1 MEKTHGFVLERERHI
16 PELNSTARIY
26 RHAKTGAELVS
37 VLNDD
42 ENKAFGVSFNTPPA
56 DSTGIAHIME
66 HSVLCGSRKYPV
78 KEPFIE
84 LAKGSLNTFL
94 NAMTY
99 PDHTV
104 YPIASQNTQDLYNL
118 ADVYLD
124 AVFYPNITE
133 HTLQQEGWHYE
144 LDGADQPMIFKGVVF
159 NEMKGANS
167 SPERVLGEQVHSA
180 LFPDNIYN
188 LDSGG
193 DPRVIPNLT
202 YKQFKDFHDT
212 YYHPSNAKLWW
223 YGNDEP
229 EARLKYLDEWLS
241 QFERK
246 PVDASVAL
254 QPRFEEPR
262 RIVGSFDAG
271 EAEEGTGGEGVAKK
285 QSRIVVAWMLEEA
298 REGEKTMALNML
310 STILVGTA
318 ASPLRKALIESGLG
332 EDLAMAGMETDM
344 RQAYF
349 SVGMKGVASADAEK
363 VEALILEA
371 IKSLAENGIEAEMI
385 EAAINSSEFN
395 MREMNT
401 GRFPRG
407 LAMFLGALGTWTHGG
422 DPLTAL
428 MYEAPLAAIKG
439 KLANGEKV
447 FENLIREY
455 LLNNSHRVTVLLEP
469 DSELRKREDAAE
481 RDRLD
486 KAREALS
493 EAEIKAIVEN
503 TALLKQMQE
512 TPDSDEA
519 LATIPSLK
527 LSDMERTNKRVPI
540 EISHFDQTSVLYHD
554 LFTNGIAYV
563 DFGFDV
569 RALPEIALPYLGLF
583 DRMFLSMGTDRE
595 DFAKLSQ
602 RINRKTGGVW
612 ASSMNSMKQGA
623 SEHTSRFFLRG
634 KGTVAQVDDLLDIMR
649 DIALTTKLD
658 NKERFRQIVLEEK
671 ARAESGLV
679 PGGHGIV
686 NGRLKARFTT
696 ADWAAEQMSGI
707 TYLQTVRQLID
718 EIDKDWPSVLQRL
731 EFIKQ
736 YLINRNAMVCNVTLD
751 AANWAKIQPKVQ
763 SFVQSLPGS
772 PAGQTNWAH
781 KTLSQ
786 PEGLTIPAQVNYV
799 GKGANL
805 FDLGYQQHGSIQV
818 ISNYLRTAYLW
829 ERVRVQGGAYGGF
842 CTYDARSGVWTYLS
856 YRDPNLIGT
865 LKNYDGTGAYLRE
878 HRLSATE
885 VEKNII
891 GVIGSLDGY
900 ELPDAKGYSSMSR
913 HLLGITDEYRQQMRD
928 EVLSTTP
935 DDFVKFADVLDGVR
949 DQGQIVVLGSQG
961 AIEAANKE
969 MGGVFSVTKVL

>member
-1 MEKTHGFVLERERHI
+1 MEQTHGFVLEREQPI
-16 PELNSTARIY
+16 AELNSTARIY

-37 VLNDD
+37 VVNDD
-42 ENKAFGVSFNTPPA
+42 ENKAFGVSFNTPPE
-56 DSTGIAHIME
+56 DSTGIAHLME
-66 HSVLCGSRKYPV
+66 HSVLCGSKKYPV

-104 YPIASQNTQDLYNL
+104 YPIASQNSQDLYNL

-124 AVFYPNITE
+124 AVFYPNISE

-144 LDGADQPMIFKGVVF
+144 LDSADQPMIFKGVVF

-167 SPERVLGEQVHSA
+167 SPERVLYEHVHEA
-180 LFPDNIYN
+180 LFPDNIYH

-229 EARLKYLDEWLS
+229 EARLKYLDGWLS
-241 QFERK
+241 QFEAK

-254 QPRFEEPR
+254 QPRFEEAR

-271 EAEEGTGGEGVAKK
+271 EAEEGDASETAKK
-285 QSRIVVAWMLEEA
+285 KSRLVVAWMLEEA
-298 REGEKTMALNML
+298 RVGEKMMALNML

-332 EDLAMAGMETDM
+332 EDLAMAGMETDT

-349 SVGMKGVASADAEK
+349 SVGMKGIASADAEK
-363 VEALILEA
+363 VEALILETV
-371 IKSLAENGIEAEMI
+371 KSLAENGIEPEMI
-385 EAAINSSEFN
+385 EAAVNSSEFD

-407 LAMFLGALGTWTHGG
+407 LAMFLSALGTWTHGG
-422 DPLTAL
+422 DPLTSL
-428 MYEAPLAAIKG
+428 MYEAPLAAIKA
-439 KLANGEKV
+439 KLANGEQL

-455 LLNNSHRVTVLLEP
+455 LLSNTHRVTVLLEP

-486 KAREALS
+486 QAREKMS
-493 EAEIKAIVEN
+493 EDEIKAIIEN

-512 TPDSDEA
+512 APDSPEA

-527 LSDMERTNKRVPI
+527 LSDMERTNKQVPI
-540 EISHFDQTSVLYHD
+540 EVSQIDQATVLYHD
-554 LFTNGIAYV
+554 LFTNGIAYI
-563 DFGFDV
+563 DFGFDIK
-569 RALPEIALPYLGLF
+569 ALPDIALPYLGLF
-583 DRMFLSMGTDRE
+583 DRMFLSMGTERE

-612 ASSMNSMKQGA
+612 ASSMNSMKQGGTDNA
-623 SEHTSRFFLRG
+623 AWFFLRG

-649 DIALTTKLD
+649 DIALATKLD

-686 NGRLKARFTT
+686 NARLKARFTRS
-696 ADWAAEQMSGI
+696 DWAAEQMSGI
-707 TYLQTVRQLID
+707 SYLQTVRQLID
-718 EIDKDWPSVLQRL
+718 EIDKDWPGVLKRL
-731 EFIKQ
+731 AFIKQ
-736 YLINRNAMVCNVTLD
+736 FLINRNAMVCNVTLD

-763 SFVQSLPGS
+763 AFMQSLPGS
-772 PAGQTNWAH
+772 PAGQTTWAY

-878 HRLSATE
+878 HRLSAIE

-913 HLLGITDEYRQQMRD
+913 YLLGVTEDYRQQMRD
-928 EVLSTTP
+928 EVLATTP

-949 DQGQIVVLGSQG
+949 DHGQIVVLGSQS

-969 MGGVFSVTKVL
+969 MGGVFSVVKVL